1 MFTARTSLTKLTED
15 FSLDVDPRHLKAA
28 HDGVVHNPLGSAAY
42 LYEEEHLKPILH
54 HLGLIPVP
62 PPDYFD
68 DGIVYGSDII
78 PVPTRPRTD
87 SAVSLTHIPTETIL
101 TIHIGAQ
108 PNNSPHAGTIITF
121 ALAFILA
128 RDLQAKYI
136 KLRADAVAA
145 SPAYTH
151 LWVDTLR
158 VVVQLD
164 LVDTAPDASRSAEI
178 GGVKYQYSHRAT
190 GAMNAFLPDYH
201 TLLTELRAFTGG
213 EVDYAVRNQEELMRC
228 PAMRDAIRT
237 LIGDRARLSAE
248 LFPTRNAL
256 AIRSA
261 CPVKDC
267 GCADKHGLRNAYT
280 VTPSST
286 SITFHCPTHG
296 PYTLCLEDPD
306 DLARLELNTPLR
318 NLARAIVYMAETAAS
333 HTPGQPTPAA
343 LHMRV
348 TGADYSGEYQERAF
362 LHQLSELKKVAEP
375 RVRDAVV
382 TDPVI
387 VYAPLILD
395 WSGAKL
401 SKSLYVK
408 QDGYKYLRAQ
418 KKDYFLEFRRMCTK
432 DRRVLYGAVEDWFC
446 QPAKRFRSYTL
457 EYLHLRFIKVGLRG
471 DEEVRKDTAD
481 DAEDTGS
488 WLDADF
494 LKRGFGCWIGC
505 LAGLC
510 AGLVIGV
517 GVMGRK

>member
-1 MFTARTSLTKLTED
+1 MSLTKLTED
-15 FSLDVDPRHLKAA
+15 FSRDVDPRHFEAV

-42 LYEEEHLKPILH
+42 LYKEDHLKPILH

-62 PPDYFD
+62 LPDSLS
-68 DGIVYGSDII
+68 DGIAHDSDTTS
-78 PVPTRPRTD
+78 VPTRPRAD
-87 SAVSLTHIPTETIL
+87 SGISLTHIPIESIL

-121 ALAFILA
+121 ATAFVLA
-128 RDLQAKYI
+128 RDLQAKYA
-136 KLRADAVAA
+136 KLRADAIAS
-145 SPAYTH
+145 SPADTP

-164 LVDTAPDASRSAEI
+164 LVDTAPDASRTATLD
-178 GGVKYQYSHRAT
+178 GVMYQYSHRAT
-190 GAMNAFLPDYH
+190 GAMNVFLPDYYK
-201 TLLTELRAFTGG
+201 LLTELREFTGN
-213 EVDYAVRNQEELMRC
+213 EVDYVVRNQEELMRR
-228 PAMRDAIRT
+228 PTTRDAIRT
-237 LIGDRARLSAE
+237 LIRDRARLAAE

-261 CPVKDC
+261 CPAKDC
-267 GCADKHGLRNAYT
+267 GCADKHGVRNVYT
-280 VTPSST
+280 VTPSTT

-296 PYTLCLEDPD
+296 PYTLTLEDPD

-318 NLARAIVYMAETAAS
+318 NLARAIVYMTETAAS
-333 HTPGQPTPAA
+333 RTSEQPTPAA

-348 TGADYSGEYQERAF
+348 TGADYSGEYQERTF
-362 LHQLSELKKVAEP
+362 FHQLSELKKVAEP

-418 KKDYFLEFRRMCTK
+418 GKDYFLEFRRMGAK
-432 DRRVLYGAVEDWFC
+432 DRKVLYGAVEDWFR
-446 QPAKRFRSYTL
+446 QPAKRFRSYSL
-457 EYLHLRFIKVGLRG
+457 EYLHLLLIKAGLRG
-471 DEEVRKDTAD
+471 DQEVRKGTASN
-481 DAEDTGS
+481 ARDTGS

-494 LKRGFGCWIGC
+494 LKRNFGRWIGC
-505 LAGLC
+505 LAVLC
-510 AGLVIGV
+510 AGLAIGA
-517 GVMGRK
+517 GVVGRK